1 MATATNKEDKKRF
14 QVVKHYHYAE
24 IYYVDAIDQDDA
36 IEQIEI
42 EGLECDEIY
51 KDFDFYDYM
60 EVKI

>member
-1 MATATNKEDKKRF
+1 MDTATNKEDKKRF